1 MFDRYD
7 ICEAYSLLAHDHGLY
22 DVVDRLNDIGFKP
35 SPILSYRSLSENG
48 REIYDCHA
56 EMIEQGNS
64 PIRSQY
70 C

>member
-22 DVVDRLNDIGFKP
+22 DVVDRLHGLGYKP
-35 SPILSYRSLSENG
+35 NPTLSYRSLSDNA
-48 REIYDCHA
+48 REIYDCHT

>member
-22 DVVDRLNDIGFKP
+22 DVVDRLHSLGYKP
-35 SPILSYRSLSENG
+35 NPTLSYHSLSDNG
-48 REIYDCHA
+48 REIYDCHT

>member
-22 DVVDRLNDIGFKP
+22 DVVDRIHGLGYKP
-35 SPILSYRSLSENG
+35 KPTLSYTSLSENG
-48 REIYDCHA
+48 REIYDCHT